1 MSAAVLTVSQV
12 NNYVKMILDEDDA
25 LRSIFVVGEISNFKD
40 HYASGHLYFSLK
52 DTKSGIS
59 CVMFAG
65 NASRLRFKPKDG
77 MKVIV
82 RGSVSLY
89 PANGQYQ
96 LYIESM
102 QPDGTGA
109 IALAYEQLKEKLSA
123 EGLFAESHKKPLPVF
138 PKTIG
143 VVTSETGAV
152 IEDIKRVTSERC
164 PLAEIVLY
172 PSAVQGESA
181 PLQLTEGINYFNSE
195 KNVDVIIIGRGGGSM
210 EDLFCFNDE
219 RLVRAIYACTI
230 PVISAVGHE
239 TDFTLC
245 DLVADRRASTPSNAA
260 EIAVPSKEEQRHEL
274 SMIRD
279 RIKASVGDILYTSYQ
294 DIDRLKDSVEAL
306 RPERIIEKEMLSVK
320 LFESRMMSSVE
331 NRLVLESARTDA
343 LADSLNALSPVRLL
357 QKGYS
362 VAFKNEKC
370 VSSVSEL
377 DSGDK
382 IKIRFSDGYAD
393 CTVESAVKTEV

>member
-1 MSAAVLTVSQV
+1 MSVAVLTVSQV
-12 NNYVKMILDEDDA
+12 NNYVKMLLDENA
-25 LRSIFVVGEISNFKD
+25 SLRSIFVSGEISNFKD

-52 DTKSGIS
+52 DNKAGIS

-96 LYIESM
+96 LYVESM

-109 IALAYEQLKEKLSA
+109 IALAYEQLKEKLTA
-123 EGLFAESHKKPLPVF
+123 EGLFAESRKKPLPYF
-138 PKTIG
+138 PKRIG
-143 VVTSETGAV
+143 VVTSATGAV
-152 IEDIKRVTSERC
+152 IEDIKRVTSQRC
-164 PLAEIVLY
+164 PLTEIVLF

-181 PLQLTEGINYFNSE
+181 PPQLISGIRYFE
-195 KNVDVIIIGRGGGSM
+195 AEQNVDVIIIGRGGGSM

-219 RLVRAIYACTI
+219 QLIRTICSCTI

-245 DLVADRRASTPSNAA
+245 DFAADRRASTPSNAA
-260 EIAVPSKEEQRHEL
+260 EIAVPSREELRNEL
-274 SMIRD
+274 AQLEG
-279 RIKASVGDILYTSYQ
+279 RIKGAAAEMILTSYQ
-294 DIDRLKDSVEAL
+294 DIDRLRDSIEAL
-306 RPERIIEKEMLSVK
+306 KPERYIEKELLSLK
-320 LFESRMMSSVE
+320 LFESRIVSAAE
-331 NRLVLESARTDA
+331 KRLSLESAQTEA
-343 LADSLNALSPVRLL
+343 LANKLNALSPIRLL

-362 VAFKNEKC
+362 VTLKNEKC
-370 VSSVSEL
+370 ITSVSQL
-377 DSGDK
+377 DTDDT
-382 IKIRFSDGYAD
+382 IKVRFSDGYAE
-393 CTVESAVKTEV
+393 CTVENAVKTEV